1 MTTLPPSPII
11 PPTITGRML
20 AAFEP
25 LFFSGSLPHDS
36 EDTRLRKAQLM
47 AGSLFILPIAIVWAI
62 VYAVFGEWPAALITF
77 TYVLADLTA
86 ILILN
91 RRGRAGPLGFVHQ
104 FCTLLL
110 PFVLTIVLGGLA
122 QSSAL
127 IIGALMAP
135 LGALLYYADRR
146 VANRLFLGYIVL
158 LALSGI
164 INPAVARDNN
174 LPLWFILAL
183 FVLNVGIV
191 SSLAFFQMRAFVR
204 QRDEALSML
213 RVEQLKTDTLLG
225 NILPRAIADV
235 LKNET
240 QTIAERHEAVSILFA
255 DVVGFTPLS
264 TTIEAAEMV
273 ALLNE
278 IYTYFDDVVERHGLE
293 KIRTMGDGYMVAS
306 GVPTARPDH
315 AAALAAAALDMMA
328 FLDVWKSPHAADIN
342 FRMGI
347 NSGPVLAGVIGR
359 KKFSY
364 DVWGDPVNVAS
375 RMESHGEPGR
385 IQISRATYDLI
396 SDDFLFEPRGAINI
410 KGKGKM
416 ETWYLVGRRPIL
428 QNRQ

>member
-164 INPAVARDNN
+164 INPAVAHDNN

-204 QRDEALSML
+204 QRDEALRML

-240 QTIAERHEAVSILFA
+240 QTIAERHEAASILFA
-255 DVVGFTPLS
+255 AVVDFTRLL
-264 TTIEAAEMV
+264 TTVEAAEMV
-273 ALLNE
+273 QLLNV
-278 IYTYFDDVVERHGLE
+278 IYTYFD
-293 KIRTMGDGYMVAS
+293 VA
-306 GVPTARPDH
+306 V
-315 AAALAAAALDMMA
+315 
-328 FLDVWKSPHAADIN
+328 
-342 FRMGI
+342 
-347 NSGPVLAGVIGR
+347 
-359 KKFSY
+359 
-364 DVWGDPVNVAS
+364 
-375 RMESHGEPGR
+375 
-385 IQISRATYDLI
+385 
-396 SDDFLFEPRGAINI
+396 
-410 KGKGKM
+410 
-416 ETWYLVGRRPIL
+416 
-428 QNRQ
+428 

>member
-1 MTTLPPSPII
+1 MTTLPPPSPV
-11 PPTITGRML
+11 PPSITGRVL
-20 AAFEP
+20 ALFGP

-47 AGSLFILPIAIVWAI
+47 AGSLFILPIALVWA
-62 VYAVFGEWPAALITF
+62 VAYAAFGEWPAALITLG
-77 TYVLADLTA
+77 YVLVDLA
-86 ILILN
+86 AVLILN
-91 RRGRAGPLGFVHQ
+91 RRGQAGPLGFVHQ

-127 IIGALMAP
+127 VIGALMAP

-146 VANRLFLGYIVL
+146 VANRLFLGFIVL

-191 SSLAFFQMRAFVR
+191 SSLAFFQIRAFVR
-204 QRDEALSML
+204 QRDEALGML
-213 RVEQLKTDTLLG
+213 RVEQLKTDTLLC
-225 NILPRAIADV
+225 NILPRSIAEV

-240 QTIAERHEAVSILFA
+240 QTIAERYEAVSILFA
-255 DVVGFTPLS
+255 DVVGFTPL
-264 TTIEAAEMV
+264 TTTVDAAEMV
-273 ALLNE
+273 TILNE
-278 IYTYFDDVVERHGLE
+278 IYTYFDDVVERYGLE

-306 GVPTARPDH
+306 GVPTPRPDH
-315 AAALAAAALDMMA
+315 AHALAAAALDMMA
-328 FLDVWKSPHAADIN
+328 FLDVWDSPHVADIE

-396 SDDFLFEPRGAINI
+396 RDDFLFEPRGVISI
-410 KGKGKM
+410 KGKGEM
-416 ETWYLVGRRPIL
+416 ETWYLVGRRPIA
-428 QNRQ
+428 